1 MDKLGRQHLRWSIK
15 MEIYEEEVEKLNEKT
30 YKQ

>member
-1 MDKLGRQHLRWSIK
+1 MDKVGRQYLRWSIK